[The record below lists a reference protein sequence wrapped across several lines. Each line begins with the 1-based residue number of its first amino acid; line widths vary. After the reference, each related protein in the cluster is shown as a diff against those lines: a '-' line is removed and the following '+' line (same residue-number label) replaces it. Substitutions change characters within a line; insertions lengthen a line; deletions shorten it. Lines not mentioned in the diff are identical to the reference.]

1 MRRKNNYVMKSL
13 ERSKK
18 VSLPNGRTFYAK
30 YTRVPRSKLLPNAI
44 MTRSYKRR
52 AAAKRRRRRPITKG
66 ERGQCFL
73 STL

>member
-13 ERSKK
+13 ETSKK
-18 VSLPNGRTFYAK
+18 VTLPNGRTFYAK

-52 AAAKRRRRRPITKG
+52 AAAKGRRKPIRKG